1 MYNAKVIEYFTNPR
15 NVGSLPEANGI
26 GMAGNSD
33 DGDQIWIYLQI
44 DKEKIVDAGF
54 RTFGCAAAIATSSMA
69 TELALG
75 KSLQEALCISNADIA
90 AALGG
95 LPARKL
101 ECSNFAANAL
111 HAAIE
116 NFQKT
121 LLPS

>member
-1 MYNAKVIEYFTNPR
+1 MYNAKVIEYFTHPR

-33 DGDQIWIYLQI
+33 DGDQIWIYVQI
-44 DKEKIVDAGF
+44 DKEKIIDVGF

-75 KSLQEALCISNADIA
+75 KSPQEALRISNADIA

-95 LPARKL
+95 LPACKL
-101 ECSNFAANAL
+101 DCSNFAANAL

-116 NFQKT
+116 NFQKSST
-121 LLPS
+121 PP